1 MLDIAKTSSLI
12 RFRGTSIESALFP
25 RMFFSYKVSGILI
38 TLLWVKSLKTGGG
51 HFFCYDGPM

>member
-25 RMFFSYKVSGILI
+25 RMFFLYKGSGILI
-38 TLLWVKSLKTGGG
+38 AVLRVKSLKTGGDN
-51 HFFCYDGPM
+51 FL

>member
-25 RMFFSYKVSGILI
+25 RMFFLYKGSGILI
-38 TLLWVKSLKTGGG
+38 AVLRVKSLKTGGDN
-51 HFFCYDGPM
+51 FLCYDGPM